1 MAGANRLLRRSIEAT
16 TMTVWDFF
24 HDIYR
29 IYHPRLKSRN
39 SVGQY
44 ESAIRVVDR
53 YWRSKGN
60 AGPVC
65 VSDLSAELVLGA
77 ASSLVRD
84 PKAPRSPAT
93 ANRLISTIAAI
104 WREAAKRSGA
114 PPVPDDLPEY
124 DVPKRAPVA
133 WSPEELAKM
142 LAEAAKESGYI
153 GPVPA
158 SSWFSALLLF
168 VYWTGARITAVMST
182 RVAALDVQTCTVKID
197 AEHQKHNADGTY
209 DLPRDLVE
217 CLQSFGAEARG
228 LQTLFG
234 DWPYDRGQVGW
245 RALNRRLEKVLIRA
259 GLPTT
264 RRDKFHKIRR
274 TFATQIT
281 AKRGIAVAQQMLGHS
296 TLKVTEAYVDP
307 RFVPRPK
314 ATEILDAPCGA
325 TMPTFRIVG

>member
-1 MAGANRLLRRSIEAT
+1 
-16 TMTVWDFF
+16 MTVWDFF

-29 IYHPRLKSRN
+29 IYHPRLKSQN
-39 SVGQY
+39 SVCQY

-60 AGPVC
+60 TGAVQ

-77 ASSLVRD
+77 ASALVRD
-84 PKAPRSPAT
+84 AKCPRSPAT
-93 ANRLISTIAAI
+93 ANRLIRTIVAI
-104 WREAAKRSGA
+104 WREAAKRAGA
-114 PPVPDDLPEY
+114 VPVPDDLPEY

-133 WSPEELAKM
+133 WSPEELAKV
-142 LAEAAKESGYI
+142 LASAAQEEGYI

-158 SSWFSALLLF
+158 SSWFTALLLF

-182 RVAALDVQTCTVKID
+182 RVAALDPETGTVKID

-228 LQTLFG
+228 VETLFG

-245 RALNRRLEKVLIRA
+245 RALNRRLQKVLDRA
-259 GLPTT
+259 GLPST
-264 RRDKFHKIRR
+264 RKDKWHKIRR

-281 AKRGIAVAQQMLGHS
+281 ARRGIAVAQQMLGHS
-296 TLKVTEAYVDP
+296 TMKVTEAYVDP

-314 ATEILDAPCGA
+314 ATEILDAPVA
-325 TMPTFRIVG
+325 SLKPAFRIVG